1 MSFQLIIRDE
11 NDSSLGALFKRGRRI
26 DFQELPFIFP
36 GNLLP
41 EDVQLQFLDAGDGR
55 HAALKAG
62 SSGSV
67 TLNGQPLVP
76 GAPARILRSSDRI
89 SCRGTVIRFY
99 QLHGRPGVSWRANSL
114 GWLARAGVLAVV
126 LVELFAIFA
135 LPATLKH
142 QQHWH
147 AESEMQEIAW
157 HIDQL
162 RRRLNRLDSRDPLVN
177 TWLNAARDEIVI
189 RIRFLRE
196 HGSALNGAARNE
208 MLSDLKRLESAVDRV
223 SNTAIRQEEEME
235 LQLDDAIR
243 RITGEQ
249 L

>member
-1 MSFQLIIRDE
+1 
-11 NDSSLGALFKRGRRI
+11 
-26 DFQELPFIFP
+26 
-36 GNLLP
+36 
-41 EDVQLQFLDAGDGR
+41 
-55 HAALKAG
+55 
-62 SSGSV
+62 
-67 TLNGQPLVP
+67 
-76 GAPARILRSSDRI
+76 
-89 SCRGTVIRFY
+89 
-99 QLHGRPGVSWRANSL
+99 
-114 GWLARAGVLAVV
+114 VV

-142 QQHWH
+142 QQRWH

-196 HGSALNGAARNE
+196 YGSALNGAARNE